1 MNIAAS
7 TRLGE
12 TAGRRNFELA
22 GNVVLGPAQAGA
34 VPFDV
39 LEKSSQGGR
48 PSENLLLPNAVDISE
63 LYWSTSCPER
73 SWRWPLSYRSIEVLA
88 IFVDALII
96 VSAGVLADTAY
107 RLVTAGISTDTTI
120 YGGAAAV
127 VAALVTC
134 LLKERGLYKPTALL
148 KWTVQVRAVTITWIS
163 VFMFLAGCVFALKI
177 GTTFSRATIISFVGV
192 GLCGLIAQRTLWR
205 TVLEN
210 GLASGKLSGRT
221 VILISDNQPVSS
233 LQELLLRHG
242 FRVCRH
248 FVVSEDRSHPSPW
261 NAVIS
266 EAIFCARRSDADE
279 IFIAAEL
286 QNWTNFREMAE

>member
-96 VSAGVLADTAY
+96 VSAGVLADAAYGLTITA
-107 RLVTAGISTDTTI
+107 LPTEITI
-120 YGGAAAV
+120 YGGAGAV
-127 VAALVTC
+127 VAALLTC
-134 LLKERGLYKPTALL
+134 VLKERGLYKPTALL
-148 KWTVQVRAVTITWIS
+148 
-163 VFMFLAGCVFALKI
+163 
-177 GTTFSRATIISFVGV
+177 
-192 GLCGLIAQRTLWR
+192 
-205 TVLEN
+205 
-210 GLASGKLSGRT
+210 
-221 VILISDNQPVSS
+221 
-233 LQELLLRHG
+233 
-242 FRVCRH
+242 
-248 FVVSEDRSHPSPW
+248 
-261 NAVIS
+261 
-266 EAIFCARRSDADE
+266 
-279 IFIAAEL
+279 
-286 QNWTNFREMAE
+286 NWTAQARSITI